1 MLANAALLVAGIV
14 LAVAMALVVGLSSGG
29 AWAMFAAFTV
39 AGVIVAVQLGLL
51 RARRRPQKRLKGVSV
66 TSVDQPLLWTEV
78 RRVAASLEIPPPD
91 ELLLVADFSATVSQ
105 GSTWLGLRAGVCRL
119 HLGLPLLAGLTE
131 RQLRSVLAHELC
143 HAGTRHTLVEVIYR
157 GKEIL
162 GRVVDSLGADSIAGR
177 IVGRYGLLYLALSR
191 PITRRHELEA
201 DRLSAELAGN
211 SATASA
217 LNEVALLR
225 LSWEAFVREYAEP
238 AAAVRRRPEDLF
250 AGFARFLEEPT
261 RLEQLKGTVGEP
273 APNPSTDGNH
283 VSLADRLAA
292 IASLPE
298 DHRQDSSGL
307 ALNLLRNANR
317 EIRRVEE
324 WMFHKSGFVAG
335 TWDEITAEGGRFAA
349 RDDARQ
355 LVQAGNKGGLG
366 PTLSVA
372 TLLELLRHGLANELV
387 SPLLPEGSS
396 RKVERELATRLVTAF
411 FATAAIE
418 SGTASYRLSW
428 ASSCQLVD
436 DHGAVD
442 DLPQLVSAAL
452 ADPGKVSALELWLKA
467 HEVSPER
474 ELGGDQSGVTT
485 IIPAPGKDDASVAVL
500 YGLALPQ

>member
-1 MLANAALLVAGIV
+1 
-14 LAVAMALVVGLSSGG
+14 
-29 AWAMFAAFTV
+29 
-39 AGVIVAVQLGLL
+39 
-51 RARRRPQKRLKGVSV
+51 
-66 TSVDQPLLWTEV
+66 
-78 RRVAASLEIPPPD
+78 
-91 ELLLVADFSATVSQ
+91 
-105 GSTWLGLRAGVCRL
+105 
-119 HLGLPLLAGLTE
+119 
-131 RQLRSVLAHELC
+131 
-143 HAGTRHTLVEVIYR
+143 
-157 GKEIL
+157 
-162 GRVVDSLGADSIAGR
+162 
-177 IVGRYGLLYLALSR
+177 
-191 PITRRHELEA
+191 
-201 DRLSAELAGN
+201 
-211 SATASA
+211 
-217 LNEVALLR
+217 
-225 LSWEAFVREYAEP
+225 
-238 AAAVRRRPEDLF
+238 
-250 AGFARFLEEPT
+250 
-261 RLEQLKGTVGEP
+261 
-273 APNPSTDGNH
+273 
-283 VSLADRLAA
+283 
-292 IASLPE
+292 
-298 DHRQDSSGL
+298 
-307 ALNLLRNANR
+307 LRNANR